1 MGYYMLKRLLLVL
14 PTLVVPVVLI
24 FTLLRLA
31 PGDPAVVMLGNL
43 ATEEQIKALRADLG
57 LDQPIYTQLG
67 VWMDQ
72 LLHLDL
78 GRSIF
83 FRQPVLS
90 TISDHA
96 GVTLQLTLLS
106 FVLAL
111 VLGVGGGMLAALYR
125 NRAVDRVVMV
135 FAIIGVSLPEF
146 WFGLNLIL
154 LFAVHLQWFPV
165 SGYVPLSDGLL
176 PSMRSLVLPA
186 VCLGMIQAAF
196 IARLTR
202 STVLDVL
209 SEPFVTTARAKGL
222 PERIVVVKHIARAVL
237 VSILSTMGVILGLL
251 LSGAIAIEVV
261 FALPGLGRLLVDS
274 VVRRDYPVIQ
284 GVVLFTSLTFVGVNL
299 LVDFLYALVDPRV
312 RYE

>member
-1 MGYYMLKRLLLVL
+1 MGHYMLKRLLLVL

-31 PGDPAVVMLGNL
+31 PGDPAVVMLGNQ
-43 ATEEQIKALRADLG
+43 ATADQVAKLRESLG
-57 LDQPIYTQLG
+57 LDQPIYAQFGDWLG
-67 VWMDQ
+67 R

-78 GRSIF
+78 GHSIF
-83 FRQPVLS
+83 FPEPVLS
-90 TISDHA
+90 TISDH
-96 GVTLQLTLLS
+96 GTVTLQLTLLS
-106 FVLAL
+106 FALAV

-125 NRAVDRVVMV
+125 NRAVDRIVMV
-135 FAIIGVSLPEF
+135 LAIVGVSLPEF

-154 LFAVHLQWFPV
+154 IFAVRLQWFPV
-165 SGYVPLSDGLL
+165 SGYVPLSEGLL

-209 SEPFVTTARAKGL
+209 SEPFVTTARSKGL
-222 PERIVVVKHIARAVL
+222 PERIVVFKHIARGVL

-251 LSGAIAIEVV
+251 LSGAIAVEVV

-274 VVRRDYPVIQ
+274 VGRRDYPVIQ
-284 GVVLFTSLTFVGVNL
+284 GVVLITSLTFVAVNL
-299 LVDFLYALVDPRV
+299 LVDFLYAFVDPRV